1 MREHWAERESSSLV
15 SIMDCHPFYSTA
27 LGLLTSP
34 WSSLSPCLRQMAT
47 AVPAISA
54 MLSHRILTVGTV
66 LTIVL
71 ILLVL
76 STSVDHNTVI
86 PKLGNAFCQENDHSS
101 TPSNFFNLF
110 ESTRHPIS
118 AKTYRDASGEEF
130 RIAPDGPWWH
140 KPLKDE
146 VLILDIDTRAPQG
159 P

>member
-1 MREHWAERESSSLV
+1 
-15 SIMDCHPFYSTA
+15 
-27 LGLLTSP
+27 
-34 WSSLSPCLRQMAT
+34 
-47 AVPAISA
+47 
-54 MLSHRILTVGTV
+54 
-66 LTIVL
+66 VL

-159 P
+159 PNEVWSDGRMEWESIKLKRKGSAASASFLNHFLYGEFMISGQQRHSVITDVSVYMFVTQY